1 MAQKYKMTG
10 CAKFFIF
17 LIIAVPLAY
26 IGASYYNGAD
36 PFAKIKEIEI
46 FKTDKGNSSK
56 DAQTKNI
63 NAPVVNES
71 TLKKE
76 LELKNEEIEF
86 LNKKIKKLEDLVN
99 QQKEELEK
107 LRKK

>member
-1 MAQKYKMTG
+1 MTG

-26 IGASYYNGAD
+26 IGASYYNNVD

-46 FKTDKGNSSK
+46 FKTNKDKDSADDNL
-56 DAQTKNI
+56 KNI
-63 NAPVVNES
+63 NAPVKNES

-76 LELKNEEIEF
+76 LELKDEEIKF
-86 LNKKIKKLEDLVN
+86 LNKKIKKLEELIK

-107 LRKK
+107 LKKK

>member
-26 IGASYYNGAD
+26 IGASYYNGSD

-46 FKTDKGNSSK
+46 FKTDKDNSLK
-56 DAQTKNI
+56 DDQTKNI

>member
-1 MAQKYKMTG
+1 MASKYKMTG

-36 PFAKIKEIEI
+36 PFQKLKNIEI
-46 FKTDKGNSSK
+46 FKKDKATV
-56 DAQTKNI
+56 DDTKNI
-63 NAPVVNES
+63 NAPIQNES

-76 LELKNEEIEF
+76 LELKNEEIDF
-86 LNKKIKKLEDLVN
+86 LKKKIKNLEGIIDA
-99 QQKEELEK
+99 QKAEIEK
-107 LRKK
+107 LKKS

>member
-1 MAQKYKMTG
+1 MTG

-26 IGASYYNGAD
+26 IGASYYNGVD

-46 FKTDKGNSSK
+46 FKSHKSDQSTADEI
-56 DAQTKNI
+56 KNI
-63 NAPVVNES
+63 NAPVSNES

-76 LELKNEEIEF
+76 LELKNDEIKF
-86 LNKKIKKLEDLVN
+86 LNEKIRKLEDLIN
-99 QQKEELEK
+99 AQKKELDK
-107 LRKK
+107 LKKVSG

>member
-10 CAKFFIF
+10 CAKFLIF

-26 IGASYYNGAD
+26 IGASYYNGVD

-46 FKTDKGNSSK
+46 FKSGKDKSSG
-56 DAQTKNI
+56 DAQTKDI
-63 NAPVVNES
+63 NTTTVNES

-76 LELKNEEIEF
+76 LELKNEEIKF
-86 LNKKIKKLEDLVN
+86 LNKKIKKLEELVN
-99 QQKEELEK
+99 QQKAELEK